1 MAADEAAIT
10 ALRALL
16 VKARTTSFP
25 RLGITHLFLFRLNFA
40 RSIPRVIAT
49 AGCAR
54 AHVAARAVEC
64 GHAHVACA
72 AADARARA
80 GGGSRAGGRFGASTC
95 TGTPLRITLDSG
107 SVCLPVPADAQVLS
121 RSALARFPSGGAD
134 VRRSQ
139 LRELSMLSIG
149 IRLYKRSIGAGGA
162 DLDAAAG
169 DALVDAVEARKRLD
183 AAVADA
189 RTAAARLRR
198 AIAYKARPR
207 PSSASISPVTR
218 VELANQKR
226 RL

>member
-1 MAADEAAIT
+1 
-10 ALRALL
+10 
-16 VKARTTSFP
+16 
-25 RLGITHLFLFRLNFA
+25 
-40 RSIPRVIAT
+40 
-49 AGCAR
+49 
-54 AHVAARAVEC
+54 
-64 GHAHVACA
+64 
-72 AADARARA
+72 
-80 GGGSRAGGRFGASTC
+80 
-95 TGTPLRITLDSG
+95 
-107 SVCLPVPADAQVLS
+107 
-121 RSALARFPSGGAD
+121 
-134 VRRSQ
+134 
-139 LRELSMLSIG
+139 MLSIG